1 MFFCQEC
8 KLRWAKRPWDK
19 KYAMR
24 IIYCRFYKCKILG
37 QRPLWPMKSYKRGWG
52 LLGGWVRKKWSIDFL
67 GEIIRIC
74 CTCVSRRL
82 GWGQEGRIYGPLLGS
97 GGGRGRRFGMDGKG
111 GGEGSIH
118 CTAPK
123 FFCYLNH
130 FNHFSVCQLFV
141 VHFLSKIYV
150 ALYVKGSLEHFRKF
164 ICFGSLTRPLGSIY
178 SFVP

>member
-1 MFFCQEC
+1 M
-8 KLRWAKRPWDK
+8 
-19 KYAMR
+19 
-24 IIYCRFYKCKILG
+24 
-37 QRPLWPMKSYKRGWG
+37 
-52 LLGGWVRKKWSIDFL
+52 
-67 GEIIRIC
+67 
-74 CTCVSRRL
+74 SRRL

-141 VHFLSKIYV
+141 VQLTMIILKNHLGPIDKGPGGGGSSSVQKFMLHCMSKAVWNIFGNSSVLV
-150 ALYVKGSLEHFRKF
+150 A
-164 ICFGSLTRPLGSIY
+164 
-178 SFVP
+178 